1 MSGTIMDRLPGQ
13 PAYRPPPGSWDTHC
27 HIFGPKERFP
37 FAPERTY
44 TPEDAPKEALQA
56 LHDRLGL
63 DHAVIVQAGCHGRDH
78 TAVIDAI
85 RAGNGKRR
93 GIALLGA
100 DVEQA
105 EFTRLHAEGFRG
117 VRFNFVSHLGRP
129 AAPEVIREVASMAA
143 GLGWHVLVHLQ
154 VGQMKDLAPFLRSL
168 PAEVVLDHMARPS
181 AADGVDHPGFTEL
194 QRLLEEPR
202 FWVKVSGGDRI
213 SAEGPPYRDAVP
225 FAATLVDSFPRQV
238 LWGTDWPHPN
248 VRQWPDDAA
257 LMDLVPLIATTPE
270 QRQALLVDNPRR
282 LYA

>member
-1 MSGTIMDRLPGQ
+1 MDRLPG
-13 PAYRPPPGSWDTHC
+13 PPTYRPPPGSWDTHC
-27 HIFGPKERFP
+27 HVFGPADIFP

-85 RAGNGKRR
+85 RAGGGTRR

-100 DVEQA
+100 DGERSELA
-105 EFTRLHAEGFRG
+105 RLDAEGFRG
-117 VRFNFVSHLGRP
+117 VRFNFVSHLAKP
-129 AAPEVIREVASMAA
+129 AAPEAIMALVRKVADF
-143 GLGWHVLVHLQ
+143 GWHVLVHLEI
-154 VGQMKDLAPFLRSL
+154 GQMEELAPFFRSL
-168 PAEVVLDHMARPS
+168 PADVVIDHMARPL
-181 AADGVDHPGFTEL
+181 AADGVEYPGFTAL
-194 QRLLEEPR
+194 QRLLDETR

-213 SAEGPPYRDAVP
+213 SADGPPYRDAIP
-225 FAATLVDSFPRQV
+225 FAAKLVDNFPRQV

-248 VRQWPDDAA
+248 VRAWPDDAA
-257 LMDLVPLIATTPE
+257 LMDLVPQIARTPE